1 MPLNSSTHIA
11 FTRQLIANQI
21 LRPAQRFFRKQVA
34 SSVLLLAATVIAL
47 IWANSNIAETYH
59 SFWHTKISLVFGK
72 FHINKSLV
80 HWINDGLMA
89 LFFFTVGL
97 EIKRELLVG
106 ELASPK
112 KALLPVI
119 AALGGMLVPGL
130 IYISF
135 NLGSSNLDG
144 WGIPMAT
151 DIAFALGAVAIFG
164 RKLPVNLR
172 IFLAAFAI
180 ADDLGAVLVI
190 AIFYTKEIVWF
201 YVFVCLMLTLC
212 LAIANLLWIRWT
224 LVYAALG
231 LAIWFFVMGSG
242 IHPTVAGVI
251 VSLFIPA
258 RGRYDTDRFL
268 QNADQI
274 MAKFKCEDQSCGYS
288 ILLNQEHMHAV
299 HALELACHDVETP
312 LQRLMHFL
320 HPWVAF
326 TILPF
331 FALSNM
337 GLNFHGV
344 NFSEV
349 AVHTV
354 SLGIFFGLVFGKP
367 LGVMLFSYIAV
378 KTGMGSLPKDV
389 RWSHIL
395 GSAMLGGIG
404 FTMSL
409 FIADLS
415 FPTSQILN
423 YAKMAILSGSLLS
436 AGIGITFLGVVSS
449 KSPDISSDLAD
460 VPR

>member
-1 MPLNSSTHIA
+1 MA
-11 FTRQLIANQI
+11 VTRQVIANQI

-34 SSVLLLAATVIAL
+34 SSILLLSATVIAL
-47 IWANSNIAETYH
+47 VWANSNIAETYH
-59 SFWHTKISLVFGK
+59 SFWHTKISLVFGEFK
-72 FHINKSLV
+72 ISKSLV
-80 HWINDGLMA
+80 HWINDALMA

-106 ELASPK
+106 ELASLK
-112 KALLPVI
+112 KAMLPVI
-119 AALGGMLVPGL
+119 AAVGGMLVPGL
-130 IYISF
+130 IYIAF
-135 NLGSSNLDG
+135 NLGSSTMDG

-164 RKLPVNLR
+164 TKLPVNLR

-190 AIFYTKEIVWF
+190 AMFYTKEIVWF
-201 YVFVCLMLTLC
+201 YVFVCAMLTLC

-224 LVYAALG
+224 LIYAVIG
-231 LAIWFFVMGSG
+231 LAIWFFVLGSG

-268 QNADQI
+268 QNVDEI

-312 LQRLMHFL
+312 LQRLMHAL

-326 TILPF
+326 TILPL
-331 FALSNM
+331 FALSNT
-337 GLNFHGV
+337 GLNFHGI

-349 AVHTV
+349 AAHTV

-378 KTGMGSLPKDV
+378 KSGVGSLPQNVK
-389 RWSHIL
+389 WLHIL

-415 FPTSQILN
+415 FSSFHMMLS
-423 YAKMAILSGSLLS
+423 YAKMAILSASVLS
-436 AGIGITFLGVVSS
+436 AIIGIIFLGIVSNIVPVLSES
-449 KSPDISSDLAD
+449 K
-460 VPR
+460 

>member
-1 MPLNSSTHIA
+1 MAS
-11 FTRQLIANQI
+11 TRQLIAKQI

-34 SSVLLLAATVIAL
+34 SSILLLSATVIAL
-47 IWANSNIAETYH
+47 VWANSNIAETYH
-59 SFWHTKISLVFGK
+59 SFWHTKISLVFGEFK
-72 FHINKSLV
+72 ISKSLV
-80 HWINDGLMA
+80 HWINDALMA

-106 ELASPK
+106 ELASLK
-112 KALLPVI
+112 KAMLPVI
-119 AALGGMLVPGL
+119 AAVGGMLVPGL
-130 IYISF
+130 IYIAF
-135 NLGSSNLDG
+135 NLGSSTMDG

-164 RKLPVNLR
+164 TKLPVNLR

-190 AIFYTKEIVWF
+190 AMFYTKEIVWF
-201 YVFVCLMLTLC
+201 YVFVCAILTLC

-224 LVYAALG
+224 LIYAVIG
-231 LAIWFFVMGSG
+231 LAIWFFVLGSG

-268 QNADQI
+268 QNVDEI

-312 LQRLMHFL
+312 LQRLMHAL

-326 TILPF
+326 TILPL
-331 FALSNM
+331 FALSNT
-337 GLNFHGV
+337 GLNFHGI

-349 AVHTV
+349 AAHTV
-354 SLGIFFGLVFGKP
+354 SLGIFFGLVVGKP
-367 LGVMLFSYIAV
+367 LGVLLFSYMAV
-378 KTGMGSLPKDV
+378 KSGAGSLPKDV
-389 RWSHIL
+389 KWSHII

-415 FPTSQILN
+415 FSSFHMLS
-423 YAKMAILSGSLLS
+423 YAKMAILSASVLS
-436 AGIGITFLGVVSS
+436 AIVGIGFLGITSTVTPIVSE
-449 KSPDISSDLAD
+449 PN
-460 VPR
+460 

>member
-1 MPLNSSTHIA
+1 MA
-11 FTRQLIANQI
+11 FTRQLIADQI
-21 LRPAQRFFRKQVA
+21 LRPTQRFFRKQVA
-34 SSVLLLAATVIAL
+34 SSVLLLAATVFAL
-47 IWANSNIAETYH
+47 IWANSNIHETYY
-59 SFWHTKISLVFGK
+59 SFWHTKISLDFGE
-72 FHINKSLV
+72 FHISKSLV

-97 EIKRELLVG
+97 EIKREFLVG

-130 IYISF
+130 IYIAF
-135 NLGSSNLDG
+135 NWGSSNLDG

-151 DIAFALGAVAIFG
+151 DIAFALGAIAIFG
-164 RKLPVNLR
+164 DKLPVNLR

-190 AIFYTKEIVWF
+190 AIFYTKEIVWV
-201 YVFVCLMLTLC
+201 YVFVCVMLIFC

-224 LVYAALG
+224 LLYAALG
-231 LAIWFFVMGSG
+231 LAIWFFVLSSG

-268 QNADQI
+268 QNVDQI
-274 MAKFKCEDQSCGYS
+274 IAKFKCEDQSCGYS

-299 HALELACHDVETP
+299 HSLELACHHVETP
-312 LQRLMHFL
+312 LQRLMHVL

-331 FALSNM
+331 FALSNT

-344 NFSEV
+344 NISEV

-354 SLGIFFGLVFGKP
+354 SWGIFFGLVFGKP
-367 LGVMLFSYIAV
+367 LGIMLFSFIAV
-378 KTGMGSLPKDV
+378 KSGMGSLPKDV

-409 FIADLS
+409 LIADLS
-415 FPTSQILN
+415 FSSVYLLD
-423 YAKMAILSGSLLS
+423 YAKMAILSASVTS
-436 AGIGITFLGVVSS
+436 ATIGITFLWLLGRI
-449 KSPDISSDLAD
+449 IS
-460 VPR
+460 R

>member
-1 MPLNSSTHIA
+1 MPLNSRTYMA
-11 FTRQLIANQI
+11 FTRQLIADQI
-21 LRPAQRFFRKQVA
+21 LRPTQRFFRKQVA
-34 SSVLLLAATVIAL
+34 SSVLLLAATVFAL

-59 SFWHTKISLVFGK
+59 SFWHTKISLDFGEL
-72 FHINKSLV
+72 HISKSLV

-130 IYISF
+130 IYIAF
-135 NLGSSNLDG
+135 NLGSSSLDG

-164 RKLPVNLR
+164 HNLPVNLR

-201 YVFVCLMLTLC
+201 YVFVCVMLTFC
-212 LAIANLLWIRWT
+212 LALANLLWIRWT

-231 LAIWFFVMGSG
+231 LAIWFFVLGSG

-268 QNADQI
+268 QNVDQI

-299 HALELACHDVETP
+299 HSLKLACHDVETP
-312 LQRLMHFL
+312 LQRLMHVL

-326 TILPF
+326 IILPF
-331 FALSNM
+331 FALSNT
-337 GLNFHGV
+337 GLNFYGV

-349 AVHTV
+349 AVHPV

-367 LGVMLFSYIAV
+367 LGVMLFSFIAV
-378 KTGMGSLPKDV
+378 KSGMGSLPKDV
-389 RWSHIL
+389 RWSHVL
-395 GSAMLGGIG
+395 GSAILGGIG

-409 FIADLS
+409 FIGDLS
-415 FPTSQILN
+415 FSSVNMLN
-423 YAKMAILSGSLLS
+423 YAKMAILSASVIS
-436 AGIGITFLGVVSS
+436 ALIGIIFLGLVSRI
-449 KSPDISSDLAD
+449 SPDKRLTSPDE
-460 VPR
+460 PN

>member
-1 MPLNSSTHIA
+1 MSINFLIGGNEKKQVHFSAKTANRHGMIA
-11 FTRQLIANQI
+11 GATGTGKTVTLQI
-21 LRPAQRFFRKQVA
+21 LAENFSRIGVPVFLADVKGDLSGLASKGKMNDKIQSRINTIKIDNYSNHANPALFWDLFAKQGHPVHTTI
-34 SSVLLLAATVIAL
+34 SEMGPLLL
-47 IWANSNIAETYH
+47 S
-59 SFWHTKISLVFGK
+59 SL
-72 FHINKSLV
+72 
-80 HWINDGLMA
+80 
-89 LFFFTVGL
+89 L
-97 EIKRELLVG
+97 ELNEVQT
-106 ELASPK
+106 
-112 KALLPVI
+112 
-119 AALGGMLVPGL
+119 
-130 IYISF
+130 
-135 NLGSSNLDG
+135 
-144 WGIPMAT
+144 GI
-151 DIAFALGAVAIFG
+151 LYS
-164 RKLPVNLR
+164 
-172 IFLAAFAI
+172 AFAI

-201 YVFVCLMLTLC
+201 YVFVCVMLTLC

-231 LAIWFFVMGSG
+231 LAIWFFVLGSG

-268 QNADQI
+268 QNVDQI

-299 HALELACHDVETP
+299 HSLELACHDVETP
-312 LQRLMHFL
+312 LQRLMHAL

-331 FALSNM
+331 FALSNA

-349 AVHTV
+349 AAHTV

-367 LGVMLFSYIAV
+367 LGVVLFSYIAV
-378 KTGMGSLPKDV
+378 KTGAASLPKDV

-415 FPTSQILN
+415 FSSIHMLS
-423 YAKMAILSGSLLS
+423 YAKMAILSASVLS
-436 AGIGITFLGVVSS
+436 AIIGIFFLGI
-449 KSPDISSDLAD
+449 ISTIAP
-460 VPR
+460 VNKAPVN

>member
-1 MPLNSSTHIA
+1 MSLNSSPYMA
-11 FTRQLIANQI
+11 FTRQLIADQI

-34 SSVLLLAATVIAL
+34 SSVLLLAATVFAL

-59 SFWHTKISLVFGK
+59 SFWHTKISLDFGE
-72 FHINKSLV
+72 FHISKSLV

-119 AALGGMLVPGL
+119 AAVGGMLVPAL
-130 IYISF
+130 IYIAF
-135 NLGSSNLDG
+135 NLGSSSLDG

-164 RKLPVNLR
+164 HNLPVNLR

-201 YVFVCLMLTLC
+201 YVFVCVMLTFC

-224 LVYAALG
+224 LVYAVLG
-231 LAIWFFVMGSG
+231 LAIWFFVLGSG

-268 QNADQI
+268 QNVDQI

-299 HALELACHDVETP
+299 HSLKLACNDVATP
-312 LQRLMHFL
+312 LQRLMHVL

-331 FALSNM
+331 FALSNT

-367 LGVMLFSYIAV
+367 LGVMLFSFIAV
-378 KTGMGSLPKDV
+378 KSGMGSLPKDV

-415 FPTSQILN
+415 FSSVFMLN
-423 YAKMAILSGSLLS
+423 YAKMAILSASVIS
-436 AGIGITFLGVVSS
+436 AIIGISFLGFVSTT
-449 KSPDISSDLAD
+449 SPPNS
-460 VPR
+460 

>member
-1 MPLNSSTHIA
+1 
-11 FTRQLIANQI
+11 
-21 LRPAQRFFRKQVA
+21 
-34 SSVLLLAATVIAL
+34 
-47 IWANSNIAETYH
+47 
-59 SFWHTKISLVFGK
+59 
-72 FHINKSLV
+72 
-80 HWINDGLMA
+80 
-89 LFFFTVGL
+89 
-97 EIKRELLVG
+97 
-106 ELASPK
+106 
-112 KALLPVI
+112 LPVI

-130 IYISF
+130 IYMAF
-135 NLGSSNLDG
+135 NLGASTMDG

-164 RKLPVNLR
+164 HKLPVNLR

-201 YVFVCLMLTLC
+201 YVFVCAMLTLC
-212 LAIANLLWIRWT
+212 LAIANVLWIRWT
-224 LVYAALG
+224 LVYAMLG
-231 LAIWFFVMGSG
+231 LAIWFFVLGSG
-242 IHPTVAGVI
+242 IHPTVAGII

-268 QNADQI
+268 QNVDQI
-274 MAKFKCEDQSCGYS
+274 MEKFKCEDQSCGYS

-312 LQRLMHFL
+312 LQRLMHAL

-326 TILPF
+326 MILPF
-331 FALSNM
+331 FALSNT

-349 AVHTV
+349 AAHTV

-378 KTGMGSLPKDV
+378 KSGAGSLPKDV
-389 RWSHIL
+389 KWLHIL

-415 FPTSQILN
+415 FSSIQMLS
-423 YAKMAILSGSLLS
+423 YAKMAILSASVLS
-436 AGIGITFLGVVSS
+436 AIIGIIVLGI
-449 KSPDISSDLAD
+449 ISTVIPFDPVGSMNKVTLNK
-460 VPR
+460 

>member
-1 MPLNSSTHIA
+1 MSLNSSPYMA
-11 FTRQLIANQI
+11 FTRQLIADQI

-34 SSVLLLAATVIAL
+34 SSVLLLAATVFAL

-59 SFWHTKISLVFGK
+59 SFWHTKISLDFGE
-72 FHINKSLV
+72 FHISKSLV
-80 HWINDGLMA
+80 HWINDGMMA

-119 AALGGMLVPGL
+119 AAVGGMLVPAL
-130 IYISF
+130 IYIAF
-135 NLGSSNLDG
+135 NLGSSSLNG

-164 RKLPVNLR
+164 HNLPVNLR

-201 YVFVCLMLTLC
+201 YVFVCVMLTFC

-224 LVYAALG
+224 LVYAVLG
-231 LAIWFFVMGSG
+231 LAIWFFVLGSG

-268 QNADQI
+268 QNVDQI

-299 HALELACHDVETP
+299 HSLKLACNDVATP
-312 LQRLMHFL
+312 LQRLMHVL

-331 FALSNM
+331 FALSNT

-367 LGVMLFSYIAV
+367 LGVMLFSFIAV
-378 KTGMGSLPKDV
+378 KSGMGSLPKDV

-415 FPTSQILN
+415 FSSVFMLN
-423 YAKMAILSGSLLS
+423 YAKMAILSASVIS
-436 AGIGITFLGVVSS
+436 AIIGISFLGFVSTT
-449 KSPDISSDLAD
+449 SPPNS
-460 VPR
+460 

>member
-1 MPLNSSTHIA
+1 MPFHSSTYVA
-11 FTRQLIANQI
+11 FTRQLIADQI
-21 LRPAQRFFRKQVA
+21 LGPAQRFFRKQVA
-34 SSVLLLAATVIAL
+34 SSVLLLAATAIAL
-47 IWANSNIAETYH
+47 VWANSNVAETYH
-59 SFWHTKISLVFGK
+59 SFWHTEFSLSFGK
-72 FHINKSLV
+72 FHISKSLV

-119 AALGGMLVPGL
+119 AALGGMLVPAL
-130 IYISF
+130 IYIAF
-135 NLGSSNLDG
+135 NLGSSNLEG

-164 RKLPVNLR
+164 HKLPVNLR

-190 AIFYTKEIVWF
+190 AIFYTKEIVWS
-201 YVFVCLMLTLC
+201 YLLVCAMLIFC
-212 LAIANLLWIRWT
+212 LAIANLLWIRRT

-231 LAIWFFVMGSG
+231 LAIWFFVLGSG

-251 VSLFIPA
+251 VSFFIPA

-268 QNADQI
+268 QNVNQI
-274 MAKFKCEDQSCGYS
+274 MEKFKCEEQSCGYS
-288 ILLNQEHMHAV
+288 ILLNQEHLQAV
-299 HALELACHDVETP
+299 QSLELACHDVETP
-312 LQRLMHFL
+312 LQRLMHGL

-331 FALSNM
+331 FALSNT

-344 NFSEV
+344 NISEV

-354 SLGIFFGLVFGKP
+354 SLGILFGLVVGKP
-367 LGVMLFSYIAV
+367 LGVMLFSFIAV
-378 KTGMGSLPKDV
+378 KSKMGSLPKNV
-389 RWSHIL
+389 KWSHIL

-409 FIADLS
+409 FISDLS
-415 FPTSQILN
+415 FSSVDMLT
-423 YAKMAILSGSLLS
+423 YAKMAILSASVLS
-436 AGIGITFLGVVSS
+436 AVIGITFLGIVSMM
-449 KSPDISSDLAD
+449 SPDKRLTSPDD
-460 VPR
+460 PN

>member
-1 MPLNSSTHIA
+1 MPLNSSTYMA
-11 FTRQLIANQI
+11 VTRQLIANQI

-34 SSVLLLAATVIAL
+34 SSVLLLAATAIAL
-47 IWANSNIAETYH
+47 VWANSNIAETYH
-59 SFWHTKISLVFGK
+59 SFWHTKISFDFGE
-72 FHINKSLV
+72 FYISKSLV

-130 IYISF
+130 IYIAF
-135 NLGSSNLDG
+135 NSGSSSLDG

-164 RKLPVNLR
+164 HNLPANLR

-201 YVFVCLMLTLC
+201 YVFVCVMLTFC
-212 LAIANLLWIRWT
+212 LALANLLWIRWT

-231 LAIWFFVMGSG
+231 LAIWFFVLGSG

-268 QNADQI
+268 QNVDQI

-299 HALELACHDVETP
+299 HSLKLACHDVETP
-312 LQRLMHFL
+312 LQRLMHVL

-326 TILPF
+326 IILPF
-331 FALSNM
+331 FALSNT

-349 AVHTV
+349 AVHPV

-367 LGVMLFSYIAV
+367 LGVVLFSFIAV
-378 KTGMGSLPKDV
+378 KSGMGSLPKDV
-389 RWSHIL
+389 GWLHIL

-415 FPTSQILN
+415 FSSVFMLN
-423 YAKMAILSGSLLS
+423 YSKIAILSASVLS
-436 AGIGITFLGVVSS
+436 AIIGIIFLGLVSTR
-449 KSPDISSDLAD
+449 SPGKKLTSG
-460 VPR
+460 

>member
-59 SFWHTKISLVFGK
+59 SFWHTKISLVFGE

-378 KTGMGSLPKDV
+378 KTGISSLPKDV

>member
-1 MPLNSSTHIA
+1 MSLNSSPYMA
-11 FTRQLIANQI
+11 FTRQLIADQI

-34 SSVLLLAATVIAL
+34 SSVLLLAATVFAL

-59 SFWHTKISLVFGK
+59 SFWHTKISLDFGE
-72 FHINKSLV
+72 FHISKSLV
-80 HWINDGLMA
+80 HWINDGMMA

-119 AALGGMLVPGL
+119 AAVGGMLVPAL
-130 IYISF
+130 IYIAF
-135 NLGSSNLDG
+135 NLGSSSLDG

-164 RKLPVNLR
+164 HNLPVNLR

-201 YVFVCLMLTLC
+201 YVFVCVMLTFC

-224 LVYAALG
+224 LVYAVLG
-231 LAIWFFVMGSG
+231 LAIWFFVLGSG

-268 QNADQI
+268 QNVDQI

-299 HALELACHDVETP
+299 HSLKLACNDVATP
-312 LQRLMHFL
+312 LQRLMHVL

-331 FALSNM
+331 FALSNT

-367 LGVMLFSYIAV
+367 LGVMLFSFIAV
-378 KTGMGSLPKDV
+378 KSGMGSLPKDV

-415 FPTSQILN
+415 FSSVFMLN
-423 YAKMAILSGSLLS
+423 YAKMAILSASVIS
-436 AGIGITFLGVVSS
+436 AIIGISFLGFVSTT
-449 KSPDISSDLAD
+449 SPPNS
-460 VPR
+460 